1 MNTGAREMAW
11 MMDEFAKGS
20 QGFTPGIVTGKVVP
34 LLSSNAAVAC

>member
-34 LLSSNAAVAC
+34 PPSSNAAVAC